1 MARVGTSDGQADQV
15 GIQNIINSG
24 WGWNGWVYLDPC
36 TNTTGCPSPAEH
48 VQRVNYSLNLAQPQE
63 LNKTNYGMF
72 PNAFFINIQ
81 GQWSSNRM
89 VNQQIL
95 TEYVQAAAA
104 TFEGTSFITDYTTWS
119 TNFGPYWT
127 VPASA
132 GDASGVPF
140 IWWRKYDGRT
150 DTNGFSPFGN
160 FTMVLLKQYAQNVNN
175 RAVSHFIHWT
185 LHPPE
190 TVHQQRTLH
199 PP

>member
-1 MARVGTSDGQADQV
+1 MFVLLLILGTLPTFSSANCNELFDATQPITSSQFQCLGQQNHTLFMARVGTSDGQADQV

-63 LNKTNYGMF
+63 LNKTQYGMF

-104 TFEGTSFITDYTTWS
+104 TFEGE
-119 TNFGPYWT
+119 
-127 VPASA
+127 
-132 GDASGVPF
+132 
-140 IWWRKYDGRT
+140 K
-150 DTNGFSPFGN
+150 
-160 FTMVLLKQYAQNVNN
+160 
-175 RAVSHFIHWT
+175 
-185 LHPPE
+185 
-190 TVHQQRTLH
+190 
-199 PP
+199 